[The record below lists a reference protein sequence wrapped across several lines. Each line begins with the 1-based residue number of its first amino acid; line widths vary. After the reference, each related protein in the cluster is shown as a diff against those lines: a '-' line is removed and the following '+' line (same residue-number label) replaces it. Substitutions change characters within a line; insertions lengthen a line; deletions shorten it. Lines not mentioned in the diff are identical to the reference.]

1 VVLRI
6 FAGYVVLHAYKVY
19 RNIKNRTDLFS
30 GALPLVVA
38 GNGTKKHPSWFQN
51 PIDIVFWNR
60 NGCFL

>member
-1 VVLRI
+1 MNCRLWVVLRI

-38 GNGTKKHPSWFQN
+38 GNGTKKVSIVISKSN
-51 PIDIVFWNR
+51 YIVF
-60 NGCFL
+60 